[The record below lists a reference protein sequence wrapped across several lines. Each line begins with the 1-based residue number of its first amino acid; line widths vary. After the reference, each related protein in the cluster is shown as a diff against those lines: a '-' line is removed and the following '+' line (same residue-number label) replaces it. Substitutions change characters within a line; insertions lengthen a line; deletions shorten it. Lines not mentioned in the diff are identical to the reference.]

1 MNISSKIVGF
11 LALCGCL
18 SFGARPGFRI
28 KGNITG
34 GMEGMKVYLKYAD
47 IPQLVAQ
54 DSTILHNGRF
64 SFSGTV
70 ISPRFYTIL
79 FKDTGRTDRWGQD
92 RIINLFVEN
101 AAISVQA
108 PYDSLPKEI
117 EMWSGSAI
125 SPAVEVNG
133 SGSHTFFLRYDKEKG
148 VLDREKSALFDDYIR
163 FLNPDSGAVRQ
174 PRTVGMDLCR
184 HMDMVDSVRKAYVMR
199 FIQDNPSNEVVGYVA
214 LQALKM
220 GNITTGEID
229 GLVERFENVQGKGVL
244 TKKFMEEAPLV
255 KKTAVGS
262 SLVDFSLKDTSGH
275 VYNLSDYVGKGKY
288 VLLECWASWCHPC
301 RADIPHLK
309 EAYALYHPHGFEV
322 ISVSLD
328 SKRDNWI
335 KAVDQEKMEWLQLS
349 DLRAFDGDLPK
360 VYHINGIPACLLF
373 DPQGRLV
380 SRNMRGSW
388 MDNRL
393 IEMYGDHSEDAHVS
407 GNIPGLK
414 DCKIIVQY
422 YKDTLPATDTIN
434 VTGGKFTW
442 TAFMPEPQKVFMMF
456 PSRYEEFFVESG
468 NIEITGTADLKAF
481 EVRGS
486 KAEDESVA
494 WNKSLKDLTDQE
506 EALYQKYGNV
516 SKEEQIALEAKLTEL
531 ETKRRERANEYIA
544 AHPASP
550 VSIGLVSDRAMMGEY
565 NDVNAVYQ
573 KLDAS
578 VQQTSQGR
586 LIAKRLIV
594 LKKSALG
601 EKMVDFTQNDTTGRA
616 VRFTRFK
623 GKYVLVDFWASWCG
637 PCRAENPNVLKAY
650 NEYKGKNF
658 TVLGISL
665 DDKADKWKKAIKDDK
680 MPWTQLSDLKGWK
693 NELAQYYG
701 IQGIPSNLL
710 IDPDGKIVAKD
721 LRGEALHARL
731 AELLK

>member
-1 MNISSKIVGF
+1 MNISSKVISF
-11 LALCGCL
+11 LTLCGCL

-34 GMEGMKVYLKYAD
+34 GVEGMKVYLTYAD
-47 IPQLVAQ
+47 IPQKTTQ
-54 DSTILHNGRF
+54 DSAILHNGKF
-64 SFSGTV
+64 SFSGSV
-70 ISPRFYTIL
+70 ASPRFYTIL
-79 FKDTGRTDRWGQD
+79 FKDTGRINRWGQD

-101 AAISVQA
+101 AEISVQA
-108 PYDSLPKEI
+108 PYDSLPREI

-125 SPAVEVNG
+125 SPAVAVNG
-133 SGSHTFFLRYDKEKG
+133 SGSHTFFLQYDKEKG
-148 VLDREKSALFDDYIR
+148 ALDKKKSALFDDYIR

-184 HMDMVDSVRKAYVMR
+184 RMDIVDSARKAYVIR
-199 FIQDNPSNEVVGYVA
+199 FIQDNPPNDVVAYIA

-220 GNITTGEID
+220 ENITTGEID
-229 GLVERFENVQGKGVL
+229 RLVQHFEDGREKGYL
-244 TKKFMEEAPLV
+244 AKKFLEEAPLV

-262 SLVDFSLKDTSGH
+262 SLVDFSLKDTSGK
-275 VYNLSDYVGKGKY
+275 VYALSNYIGKGKY

-309 EAYALYHPHGFEV
+309 EAYALYHQHGFEV

-328 SKRDNWI
+328 DKRDNWI
-335 KAVDQEKMEWLQLS
+335 KAIGQEKMEWLQLS

-360 VYHINGIPACLLF
+360 IYHINGIPACLLF

-388 MDNRL
+388 MDRLL
-393 IEMYGDHSEDAHVS
+393 IEMYGDHSRDTHVS

-414 DCKIIVQY
+414 DGQIMVHY
-422 YKDTLPATDTIN
+422 YRDTLPATDTIS

-442 TAFMPEPQKVFMMF
+442 TALMPEPQKVFMMF

-468 NIEITGTADLKAF
+468 SIGITGTADLKTF
-481 EVRGS
+481 EVKGS
-486 KAEDESVA
+486 TAQDESAA
-494 WNKSLKDLTDQE
+494 WSKSLKDITDQQ

-531 ETKRRERANEYIA
+531 ETKRKARANEYIA
-544 AHPASP
+544 AHPTSP
-550 VSIGLVSDRAMMGEY
+550 VSISLVSGRAMMGEY
-565 NDVNAVYQ
+565 NDVNAIYQ

-578 VQQTSQGR
+578 AQQTSQGR

-601 EKMVDFTQNDTTGRA
+601 EKMVDFTQKDTTGRVVQFA
-616 VRFTRFK
+616 RFK

-650 NEYKGKNF
+650 NAYKGKNF

-665 DDKADKWKKAIKDDK
+665 DDKADKWKKAIRDDK

-693 NELAQYYG
+693 NELAEYYG

-710 IDPDGKIVAKD
+710 VDPNGKIVAKD
-721 LRGEALHARL
+721 LRGEALEARL